1 MLWIELTRNGRVIA
15 SNIDNMKND
24 GIIAPHKEELRLVEI
39 KSHPVV
45 DLIKEGD
52 ILHFMMNVGVCN
64 LKIKA
69 TYHSISFGYIHKSAN
84 K

>member
-52 ILHFMMNVGVCN
+52 ILHFMMNVGGGGGHKLFVN
-64 LKIKA
+64 GFNAKLELKD
-69 TYHSISFGYIHKSAN
+69 
-84 K
+84 